1 VYKKLGLFNHFA
13 PVLFVSCFNVLFFSS
28 IAFTVVAV
36 RASTNEVIEV
46 IVATLLDG
54 CEMIDCSSCR
64 YSTVVAG
71 VVISSEYCNSNLS
84 PTCCRSVT
92 FNTIHMLFIIYVRTL
107 VC

>member
-13 PVLFVSCFNVLFFSS
+13 PVFSVSVFNVLFFCS

-46 IVATLLDG
+46 IVAALLDG
-54 CEMIDCSSCR
+54 CEMIDCSCAR

-71 VVISSEYCNSNLS
+71 VVVSSEYCNSYLS
-84 PTCCRSVT
+84 PT
-92 FNTIHMLFIIYVRTL
+92 
-107 VC
+107 

>member
-1 VYKKLGLFNHFA
+1 LLGKKSVIVVHFA
-13 PVLFVSCFNVLFFSS
+13 PVLFVSCFNVLFFCS

-64 YSTVVAG
+64 YSAVVAG
-71 VVISSEYCNSNLS
+71 VVVSSEYCNSYLS
-84 PTCCRSVT
+84 PT
-92 FNTIHMLFIIYVRTL
+92 
-107 VC
+107 